1 MRTVKT
7 LINKELKITFNS
19 ILIYIALIVF
29 FGVTG
34 FICWFSWSNIF
45 SIGLVPLSYLFN
57 IFYWALFFL
66 IPFLTMKSIAEERK
80 VGTYELLLSKPI
92 TTWQIIWGK
101 FCAILLQVVLCLVLT
116 LSYYITL
123 AYLGH
128 IDHAVGICGYI
139 GLILVSSCYISIGMF
154 ASSLTSNPLFA
165 FFISIGVGLC
175 FQKLFEW
182 IAELFGTGLLTNI
195 FHYFAMG
202 EHFDSFSRGII
213 DTKDIIYFF
222 SIIILFLNL
231 TKYVMNKSRI
241 QPKKNN

>member
-80 VGTYELLLSKPI
+80 VGTYELLLSKPL
-92 TTWQIIWGK
+92 QRGK
-101 FCAILLQVVLCLVLT
+101 SSGENSVPF
-116 LSYYITL
+116 YYR
-123 AYLGH
+123 
-128 IDHAVGICGYI
+128 
-139 GLILVSSCYISIGMF
+139 SSFVWY
-154 ASSLTSNPLFA
+154 
-165 FFISIGVGLC
+165 
-175 FQKLFEW
+175 
-182 IAELFGTGLLTNI
+182 
-195 FHYFAMG
+195 
-202 EHFDSFSRGII
+202 
-213 DTKDIIYFF
+213 
-222 SIIILFLNL
+222 
-231 TKYVMNKSRI
+231 
-241 QPKKNN
+241 